1 MSRAAHL
8 KYDDFVKSGVMLKI
22 PSNISS
28 AMLEHAKADFPFE
41 CCGLLAGKGDEVS
54 HIYRMSNT
62 DKSKVTYLM
71 EPAEQMRVFKEM
83 RSLELELKAIYHSHP
98 NHPAWPSRTDIELA
112 YYPEA
117 VYIIM
122 SINDSRETEVGSF
135 RIINKEITVEDI
147 DLQ

>member
-8 KYDDFVKSGVMLKI
+8 KYDDFVTSGVMLII

-28 AMLEHAKADFPFE
+28 AMLEHVKADFPFE
-41 CCGLLAGKGDEVS
+41 CCGLLAGKGDAVS

-71 EPAEQMRVFKEM
+71 DPAEQMRVFKEM

-98 NHPAWPSRTDIELA
+98 NHPAWPSRTDVGLA

-117 VYIIM
+117 VYIII
-122 SINDSRETEVGSF
+122 SINDSKKTEVGSF
-135 RIINKEITVEDI
+135 RIINEEITVEDI